1 MEYLKSIN
9 LKGIKIILILIVMAF
24 TAAAQKKE
32 NFLIGSWKIVKR
44 ISTDPHF
51 PLNKEESNQF
61 IGDIIIFKPDSIIAP
76 INNYFLGPC
85 ALPNYKFKIVNA
97 MKFFGNDRA
106 YLKVI
111 GCKTTN
117 IEVVETTCGV
127 PFAYIYKN
135 NNDEINIGAD
145 GYTYFLRKIK

>member
-1 MEYLKSIN
+1 MGMNKVTDLIS
-9 LKGIKIILILIVMAF
+9 IILILLMVPF
-24 TAAAQKKE
+24 TGAAQKKT

-76 INNYFLGPC
+76 NNDFFGGPC
-85 ALPNYKFKIVNA
+85 AFPHYKFKIVNA
-97 MKFFGNDRA
+97 MKYFGNDRA
-106 YLKVI
+106 YLKLI
-111 GCKTTN
+111 ECKTTT

-127 PFAYIYKN
+127 PFASIHKN
-135 NNDEINIGAD
+135 NNNEINIGAD
-145 GYTYFLRKIK
+145 DYTYFLRKIN